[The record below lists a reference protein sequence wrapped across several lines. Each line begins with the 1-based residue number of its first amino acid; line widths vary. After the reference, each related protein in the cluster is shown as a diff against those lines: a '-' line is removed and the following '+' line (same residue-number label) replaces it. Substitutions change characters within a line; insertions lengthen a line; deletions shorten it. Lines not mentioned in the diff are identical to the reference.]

1 MQDQLAEWLIAS
13 VRWIARD
20 RKDEKTSKRHSV
32 EVIIFPLQC
41 VGVEEDCTERL
52 HIPRVKQRTFEWP
65 LAKKPPA
72 RDSCPVDQYAALP
85 RDSLIQFEN
94 IDLTQVYL
102 LTVPV
107 EVRVLRG
114 EPWEKRMGTD
124 PCGRGLFV
132 RVGNGGHLS
141 VPSYLRVKREF
152 PVAAPLDA
160 DLLDDNVPV
169 PNHHRIT
176 V

>member
-65 LAKKPPA
+65 LAKKPLPRTICPEINNPPFH
-72 RDSCPVDQYAALP
+72 RDSW
-85 RDSLIQFEN
+85 IQFKN
-94 IDLTQVYL
+94 ITL
-102 LTVPV
+102 P
-107 EVRVLRG
+107 
-114 EPWEKRMGTD
+114 K
-124 PCGRGLFV
+124 
-132 RVGNGGHLS
+132 LS
-141 VPSYLRVKREF
+141 FLPSPSRL
-152 PVAAPLDA
+152 
-160 DLLDDNVPV
+160 
-169 PNHHRIT
+169 
-176 V
+176 